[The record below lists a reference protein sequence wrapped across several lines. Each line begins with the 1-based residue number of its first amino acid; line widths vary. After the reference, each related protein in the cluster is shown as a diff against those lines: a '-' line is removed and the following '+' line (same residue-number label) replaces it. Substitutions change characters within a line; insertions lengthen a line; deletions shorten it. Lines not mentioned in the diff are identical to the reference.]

1 MVSKKRLQKLALLM
15 VPVLFLSAC
24 GESSSNNET
33 SVSKSLQ
40 EATSSLQEVEL
51 VTAETVESPELALAL
66 EKLSQSLELL
76 SESITI
82 SNNQN
87 NELLE
92 KNTEILEG
100 IFQNVSESNDND
112 SEMAKATRDLAFI
125 TFLDAMID
133 CLQREFTLDPERF
146 TSSPKTLAQLQH
158 SNICLGTH
166 VGNDFD
172 LKKPVYELYG
182 FFESQEFYDLFF
194 KRLDKLNASD

>member
-1 MVSKKRLQKLALLM
+1 MNSDDLPSDRGQGLACSKDQAHQCTIWVLHLLSNPTPLRDIILA
-15 VPVLFLSAC
+15 
-24 GESSSNNET
+24 
-33 SVSKSLQ
+33 
-40 EATSSLQEVEL
+40 EVEL

-82 SNNQN
+82 SNNHN

-133 CLQREFTLDPERF
+133 
-146 TSSPKTLAQLQH
+146 
-158 SNICLGTH
+158 
-166 VGNDFD
+166 
-172 LKKPVYELYG
+172 
-182 FFESQEFYDLFF
+182 
-194 KRLDKLNASD
+194 